1 MEGNVVWRQRTAQG
15 DDARSTLWSVAC
27 SPDGARLV
35 LGVGCCVLLLE
46 VESGETLRAL
56 GGHKGDVNAVA
67 FASDGNTF
75 ASGGCDKQVIIWD
88 ADGEPLRHCT
98 CSGSVQTLS
107 FNPRVFILA
116 IGTAEELDLWRCED
130 QQAPDNE
137 KSRSFAS
144 SENIFFP
151 RAASRLSRSSDLQS
165 TPSSL
170 GRAGSM
176 IVRLATSTSES
187 KSSATSTSIQRYVR
201 DKVSSRICCL
211 SWDEEGQRLASGQY
225 SGLLVVHDRSS
236 SQLWSQQLGAA
247 VWTVSWRPSRRTAA
261 EGSSKSADIR
271 DSLLVACTFE
281 PSMWLLD
288 VDAEVPIISTP
299 LTHDPLSAIFS
310 PGGDYLVMVGV
321 DGCITLWSSNGIYL
335 QPLHVSGERLEATA
349 CCFLPSGQRLAFT
362 NRQGDVGILNLRLPV
377 VHGLHR
383 EVYARRTTLCELT
396 VHNLLCNKTVTIPF
410 DELIQKVAVYRQLL
424 AVQLKR
430 CIVISKACQAALGTL
445 EYREVHRLK
454 GSFECSLLLLAA
466 HSVVLCHGNTLKLYD
481 LEGKAQR
488 QWNLKAAV
496 RYVRVLGGPPGAEAL
511 LVGLRNGEVLY
522 VYVHQELPLP
532 LLHHHTGI
540 VCVDVSAERSR
551 LAIIDENKELHIFE
565 LQNKR
570 SLLPYQQGFQGIV
583 VGFMGSSAFCLYR
596 QKMHQV
602 KIDYKIAIYR
612 YLKKNDLKSAYNLAC
627 LGATDNDLKQLGL
640 ECLREGDLKLA
651 RKCFQRR
658 KDYRAICMLNQVQV
672 ELDVLNIPTDLQQYV
687 CRAYAYAFV
696 QNFTAAADEWGKA
709 GLPQRASEMFADL
722 RKWAEARQWAT
733 IAAKAQCDTLDVDP
747 KDGTIGF
754 PEAPNKAGEAIA
766 SSARQKSATSTN
778 ESGGKLLRTEEQD
791 KSALEE
797 AFMQALREAAR
808 LYVATGQVERA
819 SRVYSNIGATQS
831 LIELFRT
838 YRPRKNQKLGN
849 HQNQTDAKIPCPL
862 LETSEDFSGDHEMR
876 DALRWAIPF
885 FESGSHINLAQ
896 EALLSLGDS
905 IGFLKV
911 LMRAGRWHEA
921 LSRAKEDPT
930 LLKHVLVPWANELIR
945 RDQPE
950 VAVKVFRQAGREKMA
965 LRLEATLLEC
975 AISQQLYAQAAAR
988 SWALAIA
995 FANMATGD
1003 VKLMDSSPCSL
1014 ACEVTGMASDGLA
1027 GAMNHLEPAN
1037 LPRCIFRYLVCYFRR
1052 ISEIYGVYFVL
1063 WRYAS
1068 SSPARRAMPAHALLR
1083 ACAFLWSHALA
1094 PLAKPDSPD
1103 SSASSAVDDKN
1114 TFVGGLRRRLNG
1126 TQALGRGLRPS
1137 WRLHSWW
1144 QEAQAALDRPPVQ
1157 GFLRSCGIRLD
1168 RRVKGI
1174 RTVLVLRL
1182 MAEAALQ
1189 IHDYEV
1195 AAAACNELWRL
1206 ALRDPER
1213 RERADLA
1220 VKIKAASASAAAVPR
1235 MHEILK
1241 TLSSTICVLCGT
1253 TVPLVTSEALPLGV
1267 DISCGSCGCPIS
1279 LEFGTFA
1286 PLAAVEYCPQNES
1299 EQSSLPTG
1307 TELSPDAKGC
1317 SVDEQFLTIARR
1329 SMLRRQAS
1337 TSSPHIASI
1346 PGPVKFQPPLLSAK
1360 AIQQQPR
1367 EKILW
1372 RNNKCI
1378 EGSRGSRVLRL
1389 LGLPHTPAERALH
1402 NATQHEPAAEAVE
1415 VDMLMACATCS
1426 HLFIYPPAQG
1436 QLLPNNPC
1444 IFCATISPRTP
1455 ILPCFALR

>member
-570 SLLPYQQGFQGIV
+570 RVHSQQGCTSVAWNLWVDDLLSVTSRNALIIKAGSLLPYQQGFQGIV

-722 RKWAEARQWAT
+722 RKSVHT
-733 IAAKAQCDTLDVDP
+733 
-747 KDGTIGF
+747 
-754 PEAPNKAGEAIA
+754 
-766 SSARQKSATSTN
+766 
-778 ESGGKLLRTEEQD
+778 
-791 KSALEE
+791 
-797 AFMQALREAAR
+797 
-808 LYVATGQVERA
+808 
-819 SRVYSNIGATQS
+819 
-831 LIELFRT
+831 
-838 YRPRKNQKLGN
+838 
-849 HQNQTDAKIPCPL
+849 
-862 LETSEDFSGDHEMR
+862 
-876 DALRWAIPF
+876 
-885 FESGSHINLAQ
+885 
-896 EALLSLGDS
+896 
-905 IGFLKV
+905 
-911 LMRAGRWHEA
+911 
-921 LSRAKEDPT
+921 DPT